1 MNRAIVAK
9 IFGFLVLFLGAE
21 LFYIYLKMPSD
32 SDIAIK
38 KEFVKLST
46 LSDLSISNEASFIR
60 HRSLSDF
67 FSIHSEDP
75 SLGDYFV
82 STFVYKEGVR

>member
-1 MNRAIVAK
+1 MSSSGVAK
-9 IFGFLVLFLGAE
+9 IFGFLVFFLGIE
-21 LFYIYLKMPSD
+21 LLYIYLNMPSS

-46 LSDLSISNEASFIR
+46 LSDLAISNEASFIR
-60 HRSLSDF
+60 HRSLSDY
-67 FSIHSEDP
+67 FSIYSEDP

-82 STFVYKEGVR
+82 STFIYKEGAK